1 MGNAQSWSPST
12 GPSPD
17 PASLSEEIKD
27 LKALRQDLR
36 KQIEQAEASNGLS
49 ETQKLLLRDSKEV
62 YLNVEDVLDEWEYE
76 QLLRAKIEGGSPNMT
91 ADPELWDRMADQIRK
106 VKRKLE
112 KVSVHGMM
120 IHGEGDVRQ
129 RSQPVGRAPSSS
141 LLGDDHD
148 HKVRIV
154 HYLVHKCPE
163 DVTVFPILGLGLAGK
178 TTLAR
183 AVYNDP
189 QVKEH
194 FSTGWASS
202 GGDSDP
208 KALLRCVIEAL
219 TSTAC
224 PFKELEQIL
233 QTLRG
238 SVKDKRLFLVLDDL
252 HPQHL
257 RDWDLLKDSVFSS
270 CSKRSVVVVT
280 TRDRKVAEKVKTI
293 QSPLYLEFKLS
304 DDECWGLFKRYA
316 SDGNHPVMEDLRE
329 KVVEQCQG
337 LPLAAKLLGISFRH
351 HRGDKIDW
359 ADDCM
364 DWVIEENIRPVLK
377 SSYLELAPRLKPC
390 LLYSSLFPQGYQFS
404 KEQMVRLWMAQGL
417 VEPPPK
423 RETPWKRRRLDQ
435 EDEGL
440 QNFDELVSG
449 SFIIQDPE
457 DWTQYSIPKLIWDL
471 LNDISGEEEYVRR
484 ADMCDPLCKC
494 RHLLLNP
501 KDGSFRLDPDSF
513 FDSPGLRS
521 LIFMPRI
528 KLRLEILDQDL
539 SSLKRLRSLDLSNTS
554 VTTLPESVGGLKHLR
569 FLALNHT
576 GITELPESV
585 SKLYNLQV
593 LELKNCYWLEK
604 LPSGLGNLV
613 NLRYLDTGDDR
624 PRVNMPKGIQ
634 KLVNLQRLAGLDLQK
649 GKELCGLRELKALSK
664 LTELG
669 VSGLC
674 NLVDSEDAKE
684 ASMQDKKSLKVL
696 KLNWCSDDD
705 DAAAKSE
712 QFKGT
717 DYEKFYNLR
726 DETDAG
732 DNQTAHEGHPVVEE
746 HLSAWIP
753 GDYSDTLSGVADEDE
768 DKNFTESAEEDISGL
783 GSILRVVGAEQLLEA
798 LKPYTNI
805 EELEL
810 RTLPC
815 LHFPGWIGDPSF
827 SKLITVVLEDCA
839 CEALPPLGQLPQ
851 LEFLSIDGT
860 PVKAVDASFCKGLG
874 SRAAAA
880 FPNLLMLTFY
890 NMRKWEIWDGVEK
903 GDFPMLKEL
912 RLFNCPELR
921 SLPESGSGFP
931 SLLVLEI
938 DRCRGLSK
946 IPCLPSLTS
955 LELCRCDSLTSIPS
969 LGSLSSLTV
978 VDCRSLGSVPPL
990 ERLVSLWVE
999 ECERLSPIAAS
1010 SFLHTSSAERPKK
1023 LLVAYGGQL
1032 VY

>member
-36 KQIEQAEASNGLS
+36 KQIEQAEASDGLS

-62 YLNVEDVLDEWEYE
+62 YINVEDVLDEWEYE

-112 KVSVHGMM
+112 KAAQSA
-120 IHGEGDVRQ
+120 R
-129 RSQPVGRAPSSS
+129 GRAPSSS

-163 DVTVFPILGLGLAGK
+163 DLTVFRYWVGAGRQDHPRSSRLQRPTGCSSSWTTSIPNTCVLGSPKGLG
-178 TTLAR
+178 
-183 AVYNDP
+183 
-189 QVKEH
+189 
-194 FSTGWASS
+194 F
-202 GGDSDP
+202 
-208 KALLRCVIEAL
+208 LLLFQAKRRCRHHQGQKSCRE
-219 TSTAC
+219 S
-224 PFKELEQIL
+224 
-233 QTLRG
+233 
-238 SVKDKRLFLVLDDL
+238 KD
-252 HPQHL
+252 HP
-257 RDWDLLKDSVFSS
+257 
-270 CSKRSVVVVT
+270 
-280 TRDRKVAEKVKTI
+280 E
-293 QSPLYLEFKLS
+293 PLYLEFKLS

-377 SSYLELAPRLKPC
+377 SSYLELAPHLN
-390 LLYSSLFPQGYQFS
+390 LASSTPRCFPKVIS
-404 KEQMVRLWMAQGL
+404 L
-417 VEPPPK
+417 VDPPPK

-501 KDGSFRLDPDSF
+501 KDGSFRLYPDSF

-539 SSLKRLRSLDLSNTS
+539 SSNTS

-576 GITELPESV
+576 GITELPES
-585 SKLYNLQV
+585 
-593 LELKNCYWLEK
+593 
-604 LPSGLGNLV
+604 
-613 NLRYLDTGDDR
+613 
-624 PRVNMPKGIQ
+624 
-634 KLVNLQRLAGLDLQK
+634 K

-674 NLVDSEDAKE
+674 NLADSEDAKE

-712 QFKGT
+712 QFKGI
-717 DYEKFYNLR
+717 DYESFTTCGTRL
-726 DETDAG
+726 
-732 DNQTAHEGHPVVEE
+732 
-746 HLSAWIP
+746 
-753 GDYSDTLSGVADEDE
+753 TLA
-768 DKNFTESAEEDISGL
+768 TI
-783 GSILRVVGAEQLLEA
+783 R
-798 LKPYTNI
+798 
-805 EELEL
+805 
-810 RTLPC
+810 
-815 LHFPGWIGDPSF
+815 
-827 SKLITVVLEDCA
+827 
-839 CEALPPLGQLPQ
+839 
-851 LEFLSIDGT
+851 
-860 PVKAVDASFCKGLG
+860 
-874 SRAAAA
+874 
-880 FPNLLMLTFY
+880 LLMKDILLWRNTSQHGFQAIIQI
-890 NMRKWEIWDGVEK
+890 R
-903 GDFPMLKEL
+903 
-912 RLFNCPELR
+912 CP
-921 SLPESGSGFP
+921 
-931 SLLVLEI
+931 
-938 DRCRGLSK
+938 
-946 IPCLPSLTS
+946 
-955 LELCRCDSLTSIPS
+955 
-969 LGSLSSLTV
+969 
-978 VDCRSLGSVPPL
+978 
-990 ERLVSLWVE
+990 
-999 ECERLSPIAAS
+999 A
-1010 SFLHTSSAERPKK
+1010 
-1023 LLVAYGGQL
+1023 
-1032 VY
+1032 